1 MTTPTDSRSAG
12 ASVSHPELFLPED
25 KQEAFFASVCGM
37 QLLEQTTTLI
47 TELLETQSQP
57 GAEEVLSKIEQ
68 DIGWIGRWIFWE
80 TVRRMREDKN
90 LQAYQR
96 DYLTTALSDE
106 AVRQAL
112 AGDADLKKT
121 YRSTLDELV
130 RRSSQYRRS
139 DAFREMIEFTARFRD
154 YAPYN
159 NLLVKI
165 QKPSCGFYATARDWN
180 LRFNRDVKEDARPL
194 LILAPMHPV
203 MLVYDLDQT
212 EGSPLPKKLT
222 DFATTEGQFEP
233 EWLAQLLENAER
245 DRVLVRFQEL
255 SSTHGGFATTR
266 LRDGSY
272 KMRIAVHSGLNQA
285 SSFSVLCHELAH
297 IYLGHLGSDQDGW
310 WPSRINLS
318 HATVEIEAEA
328 TSFIVA
334 TQLGLTPVSESY
346 LASFITG
353 DQIPETVSIELI
365 TKVAGKLTEMVKRK
379 LPTRKK
385 APVTIASRPDPEL
398 T

>member
-1 MTTPTDSRSAG
+1 MSTPANTRSAG
-12 ASVSHPELFLPED
+12 ARFTQPELFLPED
-25 KQEAFFASVCGM
+25 RQQGFFASVRGK

-47 TELLETQSQP
+47 TKLLDARGQP

-80 TVRRMREDKN
+80 AVRRMREDKT
-90 LQAYQR
+90 LPAYQR

-165 QKPSCGFYATARDWN
+165 QNPSCGFYATARDWN
-180 LRFNRDVKEDARPL
+180 LRFNRDIKEDARPL

-203 MLVYDLDQT
+203 MLVYDVDQT
-212 EGSPLPKKLT
+212 EGPPLPKNLT
-222 DFATTEGQFEP
+222 DFATTEGKFEP
-233 EWLAQLLENAER
+233 EWLDHLLQNAER
-245 DRVLVRFQEL
+245 DRILVRFQEL

-266 LRDGSY
+266 LRDESF
-272 KMRIAVHSGLNQA
+272 KMRIAVHNGLDQA

-328 TSFIVA
+328 TSYIVA

-353 DQIPETVSIELI
+353 DSIPETVSIELI
-365 TKVAGKLTEMVKRK
+365 TKVAGKLTEMAKRK
-379 LPTRKK
+379 LSPRKK
-385 APVTIASRPDPEL
+385 
-398 T
+398 